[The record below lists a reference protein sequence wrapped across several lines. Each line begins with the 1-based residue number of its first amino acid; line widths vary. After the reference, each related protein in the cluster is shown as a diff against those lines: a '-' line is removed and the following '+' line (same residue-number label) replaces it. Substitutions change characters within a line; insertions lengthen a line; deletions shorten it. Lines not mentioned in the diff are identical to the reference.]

1 MMKRKTFQSVV
12 LILCIGLIVLG
23 IAYDYRTPY
32 GSTSEN
38 AINAYLDTH
47 TRSYRIFKE
56 TQDSSLG
63 SNFTRYVVTVDCN
76 YNWIGSNEGRVNG
89 VNTYFFDI
97 KKSVKG
103 WYVSSANSGP

>member
-1 MMKRKTFQSVV
+1 MAKRKMFQAVV

-23 IAYDYRTPY
+23 IAYVYRTPY
-32 GSTSEN
+32 GSTPEK
-38 AINAYLDTH
+38 AINVYLDTS
-47 TRSYRIFKE
+47 TSRYRILEE
-56 TQDSSLG
+56 TKDSSLG

-76 YNWIGSNEGRVNG
+76 YNWIGSNEGRVDG

-97 KKSVKG
+97 KKSNKG